1 MANVARDR
9 RNLYTSVLLRDGLP
23 PTDLLAGT
31 GSYLSTAGV
40 ATGWRLDNHW
50 FPSTS
55 YHFGRGTIIWLV
67 TPIPFRIAT
76 SA

>member
-1 MANVARDR
+1 MANAARDR

-50 FPSTS
+50 FPSAS
-55 YHFGRGTIIWLV
+55 YHFGGGAVIW
-67 TPIPFRIAT
+67 
-76 SA
+76 